1 MRNFWLILIRQ
12 FWLFYSSNLN
22 GQDYNVRTWILSDNS
37 GYFVIA
43 VNTGSSKVNIWKY
56 LFASPTSVSWFET
69 SNLSGNTNNQMK
81 LSDTQLFFISLDN
94 SSPSNLHM
102 CKVAFGSTSVDWA
115 KMIMCPTSS
124 WDSYTGETLMSS
136 DGSVM
141 YTFFL
146 YGDTAAM
153 YAHFLSMNPSSG
165 GVIGT
170 RYTKKTKINL
180 YSQVS
185 DSMLLKNHLK
195 FFKSKTF
202 GVNKENLEF
211 QISGFKSFILWI
223 RNIIEAQCC
232 KLN

>member
-81 LSDTQLFFISLDN
+81 LSDSQLFFISLDN

-124 WDSYTGETLMSS
+124 WNSYTGETLMSS

-153 YAHFLSMNPSSG
+153 YAHFVSLNPSSG

-170 RYTKKTKINL
+170 RYTKKKLKLIYILKSLILCYWKIISNSSNQKHSELINKIWNSKLVDLNL
-180 YSQVS
+180 
-185 DSMLLKNHLK
+185 L
-195 FFKSKTF
+195 FC
-202 GVNKENLEF
+202 E
-211 QISGFKSFILWI
+211 
-223 RNIIEAQCC
+223 
-232 KLN
+232 

>member
-81 LSDTQLFFISLDN
+81 LSDSQLFFISLDN

-124 WDSYTGETLMSS
+124 WNSYTGETLMSS

-153 YAHFLSMNPSSG
+153 YAHFVSLNPSSG

-170 RYTKKTKINL
+170 RY
-180 YSQVS
+180 
-185 DSMLLKNHLK
+185 
-195 FFKSKTF
+195 
-202 GVNKENLEF
+202 
-211 QISGFKSFILWI
+211 ISSTTSSFIDTSVLIDNYLAVSMRWPDSTLVVF
-223 RNIIEAQCC
+223 N
-232 KLN
+232 LNTNSFVNMKFSSGDYIVCLVIDPSYSR